1 MEVTELV
8 CIFAAENYK
17 KNNMETVRTMFNPI
31 QLHLLE
37 MFNYC
42 HSEQSMAE
50 LKDVLADFYAKQVQE
65 EADRLWNEGSLNGEA
80 IEQILNEHWRTPYEE
95 VK

>member
-1 MEVTELV
+1 
-8 CIFAAENYK
+8 
-17 KNNMETVRTMFNPI
+17 METVRTMFNPI